1 MKRFTVA
8 GIQLAVAEPNNIEKN
23 TGKALEWLPKA
34 LKETGAELV
43 VYPETCNT
51 GFETGLSAGKL
62 WDLVDAVPGK
72 TTSAV
77 QKAAREHG
85 VYVVWNTYER
95 GDKRGIVYNSSVL
108 IGRDGEIVGT
118 YRKTHPFPVER
129 IEGGGWC
136 TAGEVVEPFKTD
148 MAKIGLIICYDGD
161 FPDLSTTYA
170 LKGAE
175 VIVRSSALLRT
186 YDHWY
191 AMNFARAYENHVYLV
206 GVNAVGSDAAGNH
219 YFGHSQVIAP
229 NGWRLA
235 QARCAEEIVSAE
247 LSPDP
252 MKNIYQGIKSPQTF
266 DHLEDRN
273 VGVYDV
279 MREGRSGFEP
289 GKRVPY
295 RKSKGKP

>member
-8 GIQLAVAEPNNIEKN
+8 GVQVALAEPNNIERNEK
-23 TGKALEWLPKA
+23 KALSWVPKA
-34 LKETGAELV
+34 IKECGAELI

-51 GFETGLSAGKL
+51 GFETGLTADRL
-62 WDLVDAVPGK
+62 WDLVDSIPGK
-72 TTSAV
+72 TTLAA
-77 QKAAREHG
+77 QRAAREHG
-85 VYVVWNTYER
+85 VYIVWNTYER
-95 GDKRGIVYNSSVL
+95 GAKRGTVFNSSVL
-108 IGRDGEIVGT
+108 IGRNGDIIGV

-129 IEGGGWC
+129 VEGGGWC
-136 TAGEVVEPFKTD
+136 TAGDAAEPFDTD
-148 MAKIGLIICYDGD
+148 LARIGLMICYDGD

-206 GVNAVGSDAAGNH
+206 GVNAVGSDAAGNF
-219 YFGHSQVIAP
+219 YFGHSQVISP

-235 QARCAEEIVSAE
+235 QARCAEEVVYAE

-252 MKNIYQGIKSPQTF
+252 IK
-266 DHLEDRN
+266 H
-273 VGVYDV
+273 
-279 MREGRSGFEP
+279 
-289 GKRVPY
+289 
-295 RKSKGKP
+295 

>member
-1 MKRFTVA
+1 MRRFTVA
-8 GIQLAVAEPNNIEKN
+8 GVQVAVAEPNNIERN
-23 TGKALEWLPKA
+23 ERKALAWVPKA
-34 LKETGAELV
+34 IRECGAELI

-51 GFETGLSAGKL
+51 GFETGLPAEKL
-62 WDLVDAVPGK
+62 WDLVDSVPGR
-72 TTSAV
+72 TTLAA
-77 QKAAREHG
+77 QRAAREHG
-85 VYVVWNTYER
+85 VYIVWNTYER
-95 GDKRGIVYNSSVL
+95 GAKRGVVFNSSVL
-108 IGRDGEIVGT
+108 IGRNGDIVGT
-118 YRKTHPFPVER
+118 YRKTHPFPQER
-129 IEGGGWC
+129 VEGGGWS
-136 TAGEVVEPFKTD
+136 TAGNLAEPFDTEL
-148 MAKIGLIICYDGD
+148 AKIGLMICYDGD

-170 LKGAE
+170 LRGAE

-206 GVNAVGSDAAGNH
+206 GVNAVGTDAGGNF
-219 YFGHSQVIAP
+219 YFGHSQIISP

-235 QARCAEEIVSAE
+235 QARCAEEIVYAE

-252 MKNIYQGIKSPQTF
+252 IKHIYQGIKSPQTF

-279 MREGRSGFEP
+279 MKEGRSGFEP

-295 RKSKGKP
+295 SKSAFK